1 MNRFYDEFQD
11 IMDERYAVVDVLGK
25 GLVIFSALSDLGL
38 FETPYAYSWEQ
49 LLACGYRERRQ
60 GCC

>member
-1 MNRFYDEFQD
+1 MNRFYEEFQD

-38 FETPYAYSWEQ
+38 FEIHYTYP
-49 LLACGYRERRQ
+49 
-60 GCC
+60 